1 MLDYEDEKT
10 GKDHTEKNSRQHWE
24 ELKRREREGLGGK
37 SRDMLETEKN
47 PPGTYSLFWRT
58 VGIKTKY
65 RHKPRPYD
73 QKH

>member
-1 MLDYEDEKT
+1 MRKLAKT
-10 GKDHTEKNSRQHWE
+10 TLRRTQDDTEKNSKGE
-24 ELKRREREGLGGK
+24 KREGLGGK
-37 SRDMLETEKN
+37 SRHMLETEKN